1 MQRNAE
7 SKHEPEEDLSLKV
20 ITTLH
25 QDLTESKEYASMGQP
40 SPAVKELA
48 PEIQNMIHA
57 ARHDYK
63 VKSQKAFTKKMQ
75 KKLAR
80 FNTKLREQL
89 KDNTVSNSTKPP
101 HALRNVEEVKELT
114 QTSFGPMG
122 SVTGA
127 AAEDHEHHSIQ
138 LDKEAASPI
147 RESYWDI
154 KNRTLQSLN
163 DSRSNISVGHA
174 DDSSTT

>member
-1 MQRNAE
+1 MQRNTE
-7 SKHEPEEDLSLKV
+7 SKPEPEEDLSLKV
-20 ITTLH
+20 IATLH
-25 QDLTESKEYASMGQP
+25 QDLTESQEYALMGQP
-40 SPAVKELA
+40 SPEVKELA
-48 PEIQNMIHA
+48 PEIQNMIQA

-89 KDNTVSNSTKPP
+89 KDNTISNNTKPP
-101 HALRNVEEVKELT
+101 HTLRNVEEVKELT

-127 AAEDHEHHSIQ
+127 AVEEHEHHSIQ
-138 LDKEAASPI
+138 LDKEGASPT
-147 RESYWDI
+147 RESYRDI

-163 DSRSNISVGHA
+163 DSRSNISIGHA